1 MIREAGSVG
10 QRLGRGRPLVVQQP
24 VVDGRLHGVRSPA
37 RACILHMWY
46 TCSVA
51 QLHFSVD
58 RDTAERLAREAEAR
72 GLSLS
77 QYLASI
83 VRCELPQAW
92 PKGYLDRVVGSCAG
106 SDLREPIELPVDDI
120 AL

>member
-1 MIREAGSVG
+1 MY
-10 QRLGRGRPLVVQQP
+10 
-24 VVDGRLHGVRSPA
+24 
-37 RACILHMWY
+37 Y
-46 TCSVA
+46 TYGMA

-58 RDTAERLAREAEAR
+58 GDTAERLAREAEAR

-83 VRCELPQAW
+83 VRRELPEAW

-106 SDLREPIELPVDDI
+106 SGLREPAELPVDDI
-120 AL
+120 VL